1 MAYGQDAGTGTQQ
14 ESLGGAPGPYL
25 PALTPA
31 ITNMGMQGVDG
42 MAPDMQLQLA
52 QYGQQQNMIGQ

>member
-1 MAYGQDAGTGTQQ
+1 
-14 ESLGGAPGPYL
+14 
-25 PALTPA
+25 
-31 ITNMGMQGVDG
+31 MGMQGVDG